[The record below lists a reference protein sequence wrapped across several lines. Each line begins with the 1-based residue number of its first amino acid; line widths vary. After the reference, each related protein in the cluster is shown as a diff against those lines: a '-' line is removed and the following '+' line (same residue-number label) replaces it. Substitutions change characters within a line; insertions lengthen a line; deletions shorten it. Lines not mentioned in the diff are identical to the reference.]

1 MQWHHAWLRATA
13 SSLAKKTKECTTAGL
28 SGSVTA
34 VKRGLWGSGSSTR
47 RARKILR
54 GRPLIVRSHEVR
66 SSGVVVV
73 GSALTM
79 TAAVAAAE
87 V

>member
-1 MQWHHAWLRATA
+1 
-13 SSLAKKTKECTTAGL
+13 
-28 SGSVTA
+28 
-34 VKRGLWGSGSSTR
+34 
-47 RARKILR
+47 
-54 GRPLIVRSHEVR
+54 LIVRSHEVR